1 MNGFDV
7 FKIYQSIKL
16 HFTSE
21 KYNYFVYN
29 GKTNATLD
37 SFERRRDKF
46 MFHKLARK
54 YDEQEIVPF
63 LVANFVSDNHKW
75 TKDLLSSEA
84 TEAYLS
90 WRKITESISFQFQTD
105 IEKLLGDDKTPKS
118 FNQLF
123 VVNEGAYPA
132 LLEKFMQKDIT
143 LETVTILNSV
153 MNFTE
158 NWDKQV
164 DDDIVYPKISLRIR
178 KYGAFLS
185 VDVKKYKKILLSLLC
200 PI

>member
-7 FKIYQSIKL
+7 FKIYQAIKL
-16 HFTSE
+16 HFTSP

-54 YDEQEIVPF
+54 YDEQEIVAF

-75 TKDLLSSEA
+75 TKDLLGPEA
-84 TEAYLS
+84 TEAYMN
-90 WRKITESISFQFQTD
+90 WRKVTESLGFRFEND
-105 IEKLLGDDKTPKS
+105 IEKLLGGDKSSKA

-123 VVNEGAYPA
+123 VVSEGLYPT
-132 LLEKFMQKDIT
+132 LLEKLLQKEIT
-143 LETVTILNSV
+143 LETATILNS
-153 MNFTE
+153 MINYTE
-158 NWDKQV
+158 NWDKQI
-164 DDDIVYPKISLRIR
+164 DDDIVYPKLSLRIR

-185 VDVKKYKKILLSLLC
+185 VDVKKYKKILLSLMN

>member
-7 FKIYQSIKL
+7 FKIYQAIKL
-16 HFTSE
+16 HFTSP

-54 YDEQEIVPF
+54 YDEQEIISF

-75 TKDLLSSEA
+75 TKDLLGPEA
-84 TEAYLS
+84 TETYLN
-90 WRKITESISFQFQTD
+90 WKKVTESISFRFQND
-105 IEKLLGDDKTPKS
+105 IEKLLGENKTPKE
-118 FNQLF
+118 FNKLF
-123 VVNEGAYPA
+123 VINSGAYPV
-132 LLEKFMQKDIT
+132 LLEKLLQKDIT

-158 NWDKQV
+158 NWDKQI
-164 DDDIVYPKISLRIR
+164 DDDIVYPKVSLKIR

-185 VDVKKYKKILLSLLC
+185 VDVKKYKNILLSLLHA
-200 PI
+200 I

>member
-7 FKIYQSIKL
+7 FKIYQAIKL
-16 HFTSE
+16 HFTSP

-54 YDEQEIVPF
+54 YDEQEIISF

-75 TKDLLSSEA
+75 TKDLLSPEA
-84 TEAYLS
+84 AEVYLN
-90 WRKITESISFQFQTD
+90 WKKITESISFRFQND
-105 IEKLLGDDKTPKS
+105 VEQLLGEDKTPKN
-118 FNQLF
+118 FNNLF
-123 VVNEGAYPA
+123 VVNSGSYPV
-132 LLEKFMQKDIT
+132 LLEKLLQKEVA
-143 LETVTILNSV
+143 LETVTILNSII
-153 MNFTE
+153 NFTE
-158 NWDKQV
+158 NWDKQI
-164 DDDIVYPKISLRIR
+164 DDDIVYPKLSLRIR

-185 VDVKKYKKILLSLLC
+185 VDVKKYKKILLSSLC
-200 PI
+200 TI

>member
-7 FKIYQSIKL
+7 FKTYQAIKL
-16 HFTSE
+16 HFTSPS
-21 KYNYFVYN
+21 YNYFVYN

-54 YDEQEIVPF
+54 YDEQELVYF
-63 LVANFVSDNHKW
+63 LVANFVEDNHKW
-75 TKDLLSSEA
+75 TKDLLGNEA
-84 TEAYLS
+84 AESYMRWKKT
-90 WRKITESISFQFQTD
+90 TESIGFQFQND
-105 IEKLLGDDKTPKS
+105 MQKLLEEDNSPKA

-123 VVNEGAYPA
+123 VVSEGSYPK
-132 LLEKFMQKDIT
+132 LLEKLMQKEVKF
-143 LETVTILNSV
+143 ETVTILNSI
-153 MNFTE
+153 MNFTQI
-158 NWDKQV
+158 WDKQI
-164 DDDIVYPKISLRIR
+164 DDDIVYPKLSLRIR

-185 VDVKKYKKILLSLLC
+185 VDVKKYKNILLSLMN